1 MKTVICAAIAF
12 ALFAGQ
18 AQAQSLNDILSTL
31 TGHMGQVNAE
41 QNAIKAANDAGDRT
55 SACQHTAA
63 AAAYAD
69 AAIADL
75 DNMQATLDADT
86 TMSDAAR
93 ADWQGHITDARRSV
107 NQLSAS
113 NHSLLDRYC
122 S

>member
-12 ALFAGQ
+12 AVFASQ

-31 TGHMGQVNAE
+31 TGHMGQLNAE
-41 QNAIKAANDAGDRT
+41 QKATLASIDAGDRAG
-55 SACQHTAA
+55 ACQHTSA

-69 AAIADL
+69 AALSDL
-75 DNMQATLDADT
+75 DDMQATLDADT
-86 TMSDAAR
+86 TISDAAR
-93 ADWQGHITDARRSV
+93 ADWQGHITDARGSV

-113 NHSLLDRYC
+113 NHSNVDRYC